1 LGDLLLGREL
11 GLAAEEERHYR
22 GLQLLG
28 YIQRSKGDEWR
39 RMLFG
44 LVISGSIGGAL
55 EVMMRGMT
63 FESLETAHRP

>member
-1 LGDLLLGREL
+1 
-11 GLAAEEERHYR
+11 
-22 GLQLLG
+22 
-28 YIQRSKGDEWR
+28 
-39 RMLFG
+39 MLFG